1 MQVTTTDSGCDW
13 YAQLLKVLRR
23 SLMQAPVD
31 FILFIYY
38 VYKTSRQT
46 RDVTMM

>member
-1 MQVTTTDSGCDW
+1 MQVTSTGGGCDW

-31 FILFIYY
+31 VLTTASHDFVGLY
-38 VYKTSRQT
+38 
-46 RDVTMM
+46 